1 MTTQQPTVA
10 ADLPSEDRRPA
21 VTPAV
26 RALAIASLVAQIG
39 IVVTGGAVRL
49 TASGLGCPTWPRCT
63 ADSFISTPEMGAHG
77 VIEFGNRLLTFVL
90 TAVAI
95 ATLVAV
101 WRLRRRQPLIF
112 RLAVGLLA
120 GIPAQAVIGGISVWM
135 NLNPWVVGLHFIV
148 SAVMVAAATVLVK
161 RTGRVRDAE
170 HGIDR
175 PTAGAGRTLRQLAVA
190 IAVFTG
196 IAVYLG
202 TIVTGT
208 GPHAGA
214 NGAVRH
220 PFDPDIVTRL
230 HALPVYLL
238 VGSLVIATVLA
249 YRRPEV
255 SARLR
260 RTLVVADAVAVLQA
274 AIGFTQHFTGLP
286 IVLVAL
292 HMLGACLAVAAATN
306 IVDEVRARPVVAAE
320 PVAPAAAAAR

>member
-1 MTTQQPTVA
+1 MTTQQPAVA
-10 ADLPSEDRRPA
+10 DHPAEDDRPA

-26 RALAIASLVAQIG
+26 RALAIASLVSEIG

-63 ADSFISTPEMGAHG
+63 ADSFISTPEMGVHG

-95 ATLVAV
+95 ATLVGV
-101 WRLRRRQPLIF
+101 WRLRRRQPMIF

-135 NLNPWVVGLHFIV
+135 NLNPWIVGLHFIV
-148 SAVMVAAATVLVK
+148 SAVMVATATVLVK

-170 HGIDR
+170 RGVAR
-175 PTAGAGRTLRQLAVA
+175 PASGAGRTLRQLAVA

-208 GPHAGA
+208 GPHAGDH
-214 NGAVRH
+214 GAIRH

-230 HALPVYLL
+230 HAFPVYLL
-238 VGSLVIATVLA
+238 VASLVIATVLA
-249 YRRPEV
+249 FRRPEV
-255 SARLR
+255 SPRLR
-260 RTLVVADAVAVLQA
+260 RALLIADAVTVLQA

-286 IVLVAL
+286 VLLVAL

-306 IVDEVRARPVVAAE
+306 IVDEVRARPVRS
-320 PVAPAAAAAR
+320 PVQRDTALSTR